1 MNLRHLTDAQL
12 KIDTENLVRNERA
25 LLTQILYHLK
35 EIEARKLYSEY
46 GFSSLYEYACR
57 ELKYSDDQAYRRIR
71 AMRLIKEIPEVAKKI
86 DSGELSLSNI
96 NQAQNH
102 FKQTGVVSKA
112 AKIEVLKKLCHKSVR
127 DGQKEILKLSPVNL
141 LPPETKKQVSP
152 THTLVS
158 FNMSEE
164 LENKFERLKSLLGPK
179 SYNLTMAEL
188 MDQLVDL
195 ANEKLLEKKFGKKQV
210 NLNSSQD
217 ALTQEHPSE
226 QIKDNFD
233 RIEDNL
239 KETKSIAEGIYDDS
253 ELQNDKVKE
262 PINKSKHTKKLALN
276 LPSKAGR
283 TVIDLHSTL
292 NVQGELSK
300 MLQTDGRYI
309 SKKLRY
315 RIWQKNKYECNKCS
329 SKSNLQIDHV
339 QPHALNGRSDEEN
352 LRLLCFNCNQRG
364 RITARL

>member
-35 EIEARKLYSEY
+35 EIEARKLYSEF

-127 DGQKEILKLSPVNL
+127 DGQKEILKLSLVNI

-164 LENKFERLKSLLGPK
+164 LENKIEKLKSLLGPK
-179 SYNLTMAEL
+179 AYNLTMAEL
-188 MDQLVDL
+188 MNQLVDL
-195 ANEKLLEKKFGKKQV
+195 ANEKLLEKKFGK
-210 NLNSSQD
+210 NLVKLDSSQD
-217 ALTQEHPSE
+217 APTQEQAIERSQVRAHP
-226 QIKDNFD
+226 N
-233 RIEDNL
+233 
-239 KETKSIAEGIYDDS
+239 
-253 ELQNDKVKE
+253 
-262 PINKSKHTKKLALN
+262 
-276 LPSKAGR
+276 
-283 TVIDLHSTL
+283 STL

-300 MLQTDGRYI
+300 ILQTDSRYI

-315 RIWQKNKYECNKCS
+315 RIWQKYKYECNKCS

-352 LRLLCFNCNQRG
+352 LRLLCFNCNQRS